1 MEIQLKKNNND
12 LVKGFFS
19 LRSPKDVAELLEIP
33 YKVLNYHLYANR
45 ASQQYTIFT
54 IPKKSGGS
62 REICAPITPIKI
74 IQKKLNKIL
83 QEVCKDI
90 YKDNFLVHG
99 FRYGKDV
106 RSNAEVHKDRTYV
119 FNIDLLNFFPSINF
133 GRVYGRFKSKPYKLP
148 SEVTKV
154 LARICCYKDS
164 DRDFLPQGA
173 PTSPI
178 VSNIICDKMDN
189 ELYRFA
195 RNFQCRYT
203 RYADDITF
211 STNRPNFAA
220 ELANITRLELGWRFK
235 ADVAK
240 ELNDI
245 IEANGFSVNTKK
257 VRIQHR
263 NCRQKVTGL
272 IVNEFPNVSR
282 KYTNQIRAMLHDWGK
297 HGLIAAEKKFVNDY
311 DKKKRWPYEPGTLF
325 KNVVKGKINYLKMI
339 RGDQNPTYQKFS
351 EKLASLDPNFSF
363 IRIIRDADSDNL
375 QQAVFV
381 LESPRGQGTAFMLYG
396 VGLVTSAHNVE
407 KDKFDTVLY
416 KVGTSPDKQKVKVRC
431 IKPDL
436 DIAIIEVRQGW
447 AKAGLVRGDSTL
459 IKTEDTVKVIGFP
472 NYAEGK
478 SIHIHNGKKTGN
490 GRWLKVKTFNVSARI
505 IEGNSGGPVLNDKSK
520 VVGIAFYG
528 APDPEKADCIESGV
542 IPIEVLDKLD
552 LNDGV
557 NTCGL

>member
-1 MEIQLKKNNND
+1 MEIELKKNNND

-19 LRSPKDVAELLEIP
+19 LCSPKDVAGLLEIP
-33 YKVLNYHLYANR
+33 YKVLNYHLYVNR
-45 ASQQYTIFT
+45 VSQQYTIFT
-54 IPKKSGGS
+54 IPKKSGGV

-74 IQKKLNKIL
+74 IQKKLNKVL

-106 RSNAEVHKDRTYV
+106 RSNAEVHKDRVYV
-119 FNIDLLNFFPSINF
+119 FNIDLLNFFPSINY

-148 SEVTKV
+148 PEVTRV

-164 DRDFLPQGA
+164 NRDFLPQGA

-211 STNRPNFAA
+211 STNRPSFPA
-220 ELANITRLELGWRFK
+220 ELANITRLEPGWRFK
-235 ADVAK
+235 ADVGK

-245 IEANGFSVNTKK
+245 IETNGFSINTKK
-257 VRIQHR
+257 VRIQHL

-282 KYTNQIRAMLHDWGK
+282 KYTNQIRAMLHAWEKYTLKG
-297 HGLIAAEKKFVNDY
+297 AEKEFLEKY
-311 DKKKRWPYEPGTLF
+311 DSKKRWPFEAGTLF
-325 KNVVKGKINYLKMI
+325 KKVVKGKINFLKMV
-339 RGDQNPTYQKFS
+339 RGNQNPTYQKFCG
-351 EKLASLDPNFSF
+351 KLASLDPSFSF
-363 IRIIRDADSDNL
+363 TKIKIIREANPNNL

-381 LESPRGQGTAFMLYG
+381 LESPREQGTAFMLHS
-396 VGLVTSAHNVE
+396 VGLITSAHNLE
-407 KDKFDTVLY
+407 KDKFDTVVY
-416 KVGTSPDKQKVKVRC
+416 EAKSSPDKQMVIVKY

-436 DIAIIEVRQGW
+436 DIAIIETVPGW
-447 AKAGLVRGDSTL
+447 ERTGLVRGDSTIL
-459 IKTEDTVKVIGFP
+459 KTGDSVKVVGFP
-472 NYAEGK
+472 NYAPGK
-478 SIHIHNGKKTGN
+478 SIQIHEGRVTGRGKCFGIEII
-490 GRWLKVKTFNVSARI
+490 NVDARI
-505 IEGNSGGPVLNDKSK
+505 IYGNSGGPVLNDRDE
-520 VVGIAFYG
+520 VVGIAYYG
-528 APDPEKADCIESGV
+528 ASNQEEADRKESCV
-542 IPIEVLDKLD
+542 IPIEVFDKLI
-552 LNDGV
+552 
-557 NTCGL
+557 